1 MELKAYDPKAC
12 VLTLG
17 GITSYGHAPD
27 TKFVVSKTNGINT
40 PTAGIDGDISVNLE
54 SRHLGTFS
62 VSYLHNSSM
71 VDTLNRWCYQ
81 VSEGNISPFIP
92 LNMTDPSGSSIA
104 TIAWL
109 ETQPDYS
116 VAQETGSLEFVFGI
130 QDARLQPTNAEAFGS
145 QIITAAQLLF

>member
-1 MELKAYDPKAC
+1 MELKSFDPKAC
-12 VLTLG
+12 TLTLG
-17 GITSYGHAPD
+17 GVTSYGHAPD
-27 TKFVVSKTNGINT
+27 TKFNVSKTNGINT

-71 VDTLNRWCYQ
+71 VDTLSRWAYQ
-81 VSEGNISPFIP
+81 VSEGSVTPFIL

-104 TIAWL
+104 TYAWL

-116 VAQETGSLEFVFGI
+116 VAQETGTLEYVFGV
-130 QDARLQPTNAEAFGS
+130 QDARLQPSNAEAFGS
-145 QIITAAQLLF
+145 QLIQTASLL